1 MGISRCIDG
10 DDVSFVNMGFDMGRN
25 LESWM
30 GRIIATLTS
39 LFFFVLFCLSFFI
52 GVLVFFLMSNQLAD
66 QVRDAGVVG
75 AGGGGFPAHIKL
87 AASADTVIV
96 NGAECEPLLH
106 KDAAMMEM
114 RADEMVRG
122 LLLVVDAVGAT
133 EAVIGIKKKNSSAVK
148 ACEAACVGTIVRVH
162 LLGDFYP
169 AGDEYDLVYEV
180 TNRLIPAA
188 GLPKDVGCLVSNVES
203 LINMARA
210 ADGHPVI
217 RKTLTIAGAVA
228 KPFTA
233 EVPVGVSYRDLIKM
247 AGGATV
253 SEPVLMHGGMMM
265 GRLGEDLDEPVTK
278 TSSGIIVLDRSHPIM
293 VRKMHPLKYKDAIGK
308 SACDQCRYCTE
319 LCPRYLLGYDIEPH
333 QVMRSLSFTESGG
346 EPYSEWAALCCAC
359 GLCTLFACPESLFP
373 KEACDSAKDRL
384 REKGYRWKGA
394 SPTEP
399 HPMREG
405 RKTPTKRLMEKLD
418 IMEYDHP
425 APMRDIDFSPKQLV
439 LPLKQ
444 HAGAPSEAQV
454 TVGQSVLEG
463 DVIAVPAPKNLGA
476 VIHAPLAG
484 VINEVTDSSIVIKVS

>member
-1 MGISRCIDG
+1 LLVICWRNPTVS
-10 DDVSFVNMGFDMGRN
+10 DV
-25 LESWM
+25 
-30 GRIIATLTS
+30 
-39 LFFFVLFCLSFFI
+39 
-52 GVLVFFLMSNQLAD
+52 SNQLSD

-75 AGGGGFPAHIKL
+75 AGGGGFPAHVKL

-106 KDAAMMEM
+106 KDAAMMEQ
-114 RADEMVRG
+114 RAAEMVRG
-122 LLLVVDAVGAT
+122 LLLVVEAVGASA
-133 EAVIGIKKKNSSAVK
+133 AVIGIKEKNGHAVK
-148 ACEAACVGTIVRVH
+148 ACEAACEGTIARVH

-169 AGDEYDLVYEV
+169 AGDEFDLVYEV
-180 TNRLIPAA
+180 TGQLIPAA

-203 LINMARA
+203 LINIARA
-210 ADGHPVI
+210 ADGKPVI

-233 EVPVGVSYRDLIKM
+233 EVPVGVSYRDLITM

-253 SEPVLMHGGMMM
+253 SDPVLMHGGMMM
-265 GRLGEDLDEPVTK
+265 GRLGEDLDEAVTK

-293 VRKMHPLKYKDAIGK
+293 VRKMHPLKYQDAIGK

-333 QVMRSLSFTESGG
+333 QVMRSLSFTTSGS

-373 KEACDSAKDRL
+373 KEACDSAKDKL
-384 REKGYRWKGA
+384 REKGFKWTGA

-405 RKTPTKRLMEKLD
+405 RKTPTSRLMEKLD
-418 IMEYDHP
+418 IKEYDLP
-425 APMRDIDFSPKQLV
+425 APMREIDFSPNQLV

-444 HAGAPSEAQV
+444 HAGAPSEAKV
-454 TVGQSVLEG
+454 TAGQSVSEG
-463 DVIAVPAPKNLGA
+463 DVIAAPAPKNLGA

-484 VINEVTDSSIVIKVS
+484 VIESVTDTSIVINVG

>member
-1 MGISRCIDG
+1 
-10 DDVSFVNMGFDMGRN
+10 
-25 LESWM
+25 
-30 GRIIATLTS
+30 
-39 LFFFVLFCLSFFI
+39 
-52 GVLVFFLMSNQLAD
+52 MSNHLAD

-87 AASADTVIV
+87 AATADTVIV

-106 KDAAMMEM
+106 KDAAMMEQ

-122 LLLVVDAVGAT
+122 LLLVVEAVGAK
-133 EAVIGIKKKNSSAVK
+133 EAVIGIKAKNEHAVQACGA
-148 ACEAACVGTIVRVH
+148 ACEGTIARVH

-169 AGDEYDLVYEV
+169 AGDEFDLVYEV

-203 LINMARA
+203 LINIARA
-210 ADGHPVI
+210 ADGKPVI

-228 KPFTA
+228 NPFTA

-253 SEPVLMHGGMMM
+253 PDPVLMHGGMMM
-265 GRLGEDLDEPVTK
+265 GRLGEDLDEAVTK

-293 VRKMHPLKYKDAIGK
+293 VRKMHPPKFQAAIGK

-359 GLCTLFACPESLFP
+359 GLCTLFSCPEALFP
-373 KEACDSAKDRL
+373 KEACDSAKEKL
-384 REKGYRWKGA
+384 RENGFKWTGA

-405 RKTPTKRLMEKLD
+405 RKTPTKRLMAKLE
-418 IMEYDHP
+418 IMEYDLP
-425 APMRDIDFSPKQLV
+425 APMRDLDFSPKQLV

-444 HAGAPSEAQV
+444 HAGAPSQALV
-454 TVGQSVLEG
+454 AVGQALAEG
-463 DVIAVPAPKNLGA
+463 DVIAAPAPKNLGA

-484 VINEVTDSSIVIKVS
+484 VVESITEQSITISVR

>member
-1 MGISRCIDG
+1 
-10 DDVSFVNMGFDMGRN
+10 
-25 LESWM
+25 
-30 GRIIATLTS
+30 
-39 LFFFVLFCLSFFI
+39 
-52 GVLVFFLMSNQLAD
+52 MSNQFVD

-87 AASADTVIV
+87 AAAVDTVIV

-106 KDAAMMEM
+106 KDAAMMEE
-114 RADEMVRG
+114 RAAEMVRG
-122 LLLVVDAVGAT
+122 LLMVAESVGAT
-133 EAVIGIKKKNSSAVK
+133 EAVVGIKEKNKKAVATCQA
-148 ACEAACVGTIVRVH
+148 ACEGTMARVH

-180 TNRLIPAA
+180 TGQLIPAA
-188 GLPKDVGCLVSNVES
+188 GLPKDVGCVVSNVES

-210 ADGHPVI
+210 ADGKPVI

-228 KPFTA
+228 EPFTA
-233 EVPVGVSYRDLIKM
+233 EVPIGVSYRDLIEM

-253 SEPVLMHGGMMM
+253 ADPVLMHGGMMM

-293 VRKMHPLKYKDAIGK
+293 VRKMQPLKYMDAIGK
-308 SACDQCRYCTE
+308 SACDQCRFCTE

-333 QVMRSLSFTESGG
+333 QVMRSLSFTSSGG

-359 GLCTLFACPESLFP
+359 GLCTLFACPEALFP

-384 REKGYRWKGA
+384 REKGYKWTGA

-418 IMEYDHP
+418 IMEYDLP
-425 APMRDIDFSPKQLV
+425 APMRELTFSPATLE

-444 HAGAPSEAQV
+444 HAGAPAEARV
-454 TVGQSVLEG
+454 AVGQTVAEG
-463 DVIAVPAPKNLGA
+463 EVIAAPAPKNLGA
-476 VIHAPLAG
+476 VIHAPLSG
-484 VINEVTDSSIVIKVS
+484 VIAEISDTTVVIEVR